1 MPTELPWWIEDA
13 ALAGWVQA
21 VGTILAIGGGILA
34 AGWQHRLEKRAA
46 QLRIKEEAYASMS
59 KLRELIGFA
68 WKNVS
73 ALVDDPDSP
82 YRLEQHWRNDSNG
95 DVKVQ
100 LELIEV
106 SLNQFRSIPLADI
119 PLGGSVLTS
128 INDVVYTLAVA
139 KSALSREI
147 SSKPI
152 SKDAMHRI
160 SDAIVVPKRRLATSV
175 IRTLAQLRAMM
186 GEPLE
191 ATNAAPRS
199 ANGDA

>member
-1 MPTELPWWIEDA
+1 MPTQLPWWIEDA

-21 VGTILAIGGGILA
+21 IGTILAIGGGLLA
-34 AGWQHRLEKRAA
+34 ASWQHRLEARAA
-46 QLRIKEEAYASMS
+46 QRRIKEEAYVSMS
-59 KLRELIGFA
+59 KLRELLHFA
-68 WKNVS
+68 WRNVS

-82 YRLEQHWRNDSNG
+82 HRLEQHWREDSNG
-95 DVKVQ
+95 DVRVQ

-106 SLNQFRSIPLADI
+106 SLSQFRSIPLADI
-119 PLGGSVLTS
+119 PLGGSVLMS

-160 SDAIVVPKRRLATSV
+160 SDAIFIPKNKLAKSV
-175 IRTLAQLRAMM
+175 IRTLAQLRAML
-186 GEPLE
+186 GE
-191 ATNAAPRS
+191 S
-199 ANGDA
+199 FDANTRPESTKGDI